1 MKTFLFIFVFTI
13 LTIPNMAQ
21 PQADTDSLYHKV
33 RGFGTGLPQEKVY
46 LHMDNTCYFLGD
58 TIWYKGYVVR
68 AGDQHTLTDLSR
80 ILYVELLTPDGY
92 LVERQQLEM
101 PGGTAHG
108 AFVLTDSLYAGYYE
122 LRAYT
127 RWMLNFGQCEYPHI
141 PFTEKA
147 FYSKRMAKE
156 FFRDYDKLY
165 SRVFPVYDK
174 PEVSG
179 RYAKD
184 MTVRPLRRYFKKQKK
199 KKPELRPGFY
209 PEGGHL
215 VQGTDCR
222 VALELNDEEG
232 RHLANMDIAIVDK
245 DGNEM
250 AVCRTDERGRAA
262 FTLYNI
268 DEEGG
273 YRASFSFDGYEYEE
287 NLPEVEKTGCALAV
301 TLTDTTA
308 EARVQVVGI
317 RSKLALHAMCRGVS
331 HFYLPLDTTATQL
344 VSIPLDSLPTGVN
357 QLTLFDSKGRI
368 HADRLF
374 FVNHHDHDKPLL
386 DISGIRPQYEPFDS
400 IVLHLQLADTARAEV
415 SLAVR
420 DRVTEETGYDNGTIL
435 TEMLL
440 ASELKGFVENPGYY
454 FEADDSIRR
463 QALDLLMMV
472 QGWRRYEWRE
482 MAGAEPF
489 KLRWKP
495 EWRQEITGSVH
506 HTYTLYEENEPGEM
520 SYITTLMKDLDLPI
534 DFNTTENCGPDYRGK
549 SMQHLYG
556 PFISPM
562 GKEVN
567 VLATFTQG
575 EETMHQLS
583 KTRKGTFTLPTPKLH
598 GNFVLELTATEK
610 EDNTQAL
617 NDKYSTGFNDE
628 TAEPAYYVKLDLF
641 FPVFP
646 KPYSFYQ
653 DATLNHLPTAT
664 GHPGDTLSFYN
675 RILPAIPIHARH
687 SGLRKLDRDKPAIVI
702 DAYEAFNL
710 AADYGLNGGQH
721 DWRTFSQQVAVA
733 TVGDMGMDRRYF
745 IQERYDGKPQNL
757 KINKGIN
764 LSKTQTT
771 GDNVQEM
778 PAYSISGHTIKQYRR
793 LRNLDKIYIY
803 TDYAPREQKR
813 WMYAQ
818 DNQPEV
824 IIDYRLFPDE
834 GYQRTYRDRHYLLRG
849 YAVCEDFY
857 SPDYSRRPLPD
868 TKDYRR
874 TLLWLPRVAFDEKG
888 QATVRLF
895 NNAKP
900 TVLGIEAEGITADG
914 RFIHYKNGLF
924 TESVSKPARRN
935 CSAL

>member
-1 MKTFLFIFVFTI
+1 MVQGICR
-13 LTIPNMAQ
+13 A
-21 PQADTDSLYHKV
+21 
-33 RGFGTGLPQEKVY
+33 
-46 LHMDNTCYFLGD
+46 
-58 TIWYKGYVVR
+58 

-127 RWMLNFGQCEYPHI
+127 RWMLNFGQCEHPHI

-174 PEVSG
+174 PEVPG

-199 KKPELRPGFY
+199 KKPELQPGFY

-222 VALELNDEEG
+222 VALELNDEDG

-245 DGNEM
+245 DGNEV
-250 AVCRTDERGRAA
+250 AECRTDERGRAA

-268 DEEGG
+268 DEKGG

-308 EARVQVVGI
+308 EARVQAVGI

-331 HFYLPLDTTATQL
+331 HFYLPLDTTATQIIN
-344 VSIPLDSLPTGVN
+344 IPLDSLPTGVN
-357 QLTLFDSKGRI
+357 QLTLFDSEGRI

-420 DRVTEETGYDNGTIL
+420 DRATEEAGYDNGTIL

-472 QGWRRYEWRE
+472 LGWRRYEWRK
-482 MAGAEPF
+482 MADVEPF
-489 KLRWKP
+489 ELPWLP
-495 EWRQEITGSVH
+495 EKFQTIAGCVNRA
-506 HTYTLYEENEPGEM
+506 EEWNP
-520 SYITTLMKDLDLPI
+520 
-534 DFNTTENCGPDYRGK
+534 DFKKASNLK
-549 SMQHLYG
+549 
-556 PFISPM
+556 
-562 GKEVN
+562 KEVN
-567 VLATFTQG
+567 VWTIFMQDGETLELKQQTQN
-575 EETMHQLS
+575 
-583 KTRKGTFTLPTPKLH
+583 GTFYMQTPQIY
-598 GNFVLELTATEK
+598 G
-610 EDNTQAL
+610 DCM
-617 NDKYSTGFNDE
+617 
-628 TAEPAYYVKLDLF
+628 LF
-641 FPVFP
+641 
-646 KPYSFYQ
+646 
-653 DATLNHLPTAT
+653 
-664 GHPGDTLSFYN
+664 LS
-675 RILPAIPIHARH
+675 
-687 SGLRKLDRDKPAIVI
+687 
-702 DAYEAFNL
+702 
-710 AADYGLNGGQH
+710 AAD
-721 DWRTFSQQVAVA
+721 
-733 TVGDMGMDRRYF
+733 
-745 IQERYDGKPQNL
+745 
-757 KINKGIN
+757 
-764 LSKTQTT
+764 
-771 GDNVQEM
+771 
-778 PAYSISGHTIKQYRR
+778 
-793 LRNLDKIYIY
+793 LDKGEDYIVK
-803 TDYAPREQKR
+803 RRQKGF
-813 WMYAQ
+813 
-818 DNQPEV
+818 
-824 IIDYRLFPDE
+824 LDE
-834 GYQRTYRDRHYLLRG
+834 
-849 YAVCEDFY
+849 
-857 SPDYSRRPLPD
+857 
-868 TKDYRR
+868 
-874 TLLWLPRVAFDEKG
+874 
-888 QATVRLF
+888 
-895 NNAKP
+895 
-900 TVLGIEAEGITADG
+900 EA
-914 RFIHYKNGLF
+914 
-924 TESVSKPARRN
+924 
-935 CSAL
+935 

>member
-1 MKTFLFIFVFTI
+1 MPVKKIWLALLLVMQV
-13 LTIPNMAQ
+13 LRPAAQ

-127 RWMLNFGQCEYPHI
+127 RWMLNFGQCEHPHI

-222 VALELNDEEG
+222 VALELNDEDG

-245 DGNEM
+245 DGNEV
-250 AVCRTDERGRAA
+250 AECRTDERGRAA

-268 DEEGG
+268 DEKGS

-308 EARVQVVGI
+308 EARVQAVGI

-331 HFYLPLDTTATQL
+331 HFYLPLDTTATQT
-344 VSIPLDSLPTGVN
+344 VAIPLDSLPTGVN
-357 QLTLFDSKGRI
+357 QLTLFDSEGRI

-400 IVLHLQLADTARAEV
+400 IDLHLQLADTARAEV

-420 DRVTEETGYDNGTIL
+420 DRATEEAGYDNGTIL

-482 MAGAEPF
+482 MADVEPF
-489 KLRWKP
+489 ELPWLP
-495 EWRQEITGSVH
+495 EKFQTIAGCVNRA
-506 HTYTLYEENEPGEM
+506 EEWNP
-520 SYITTLMKDLDLPI
+520 
-534 DFNTTENCGPDYRGK
+534 DFKKASNLK
-549 SMQHLYG
+549 
-556 PFISPM
+556 
-562 GKEVN
+562 KEVN
-567 VLATFTQG
+567 VWTIFMQDGETLELKQQTQN
-575 EETMHQLS
+575 
-583 KTRKGTFTLPTPKLH
+583 GTFYMQTPQIYGDCMLFLSAADLDK
-598 GNFVLELTATEK
+598 G
-610 EDNTQAL
+610 EDYIVKRRQ
-617 NDKYSTGFNDE
+617 KGFLDE
-628 TAEPAYYVKLDLF
+628 EAWPDYYVKLDHF
-641 FPVFP
+641 HPRYA
-646 KPYSFYQ
+646 KPYSYYQ
-653 DATLNHLPTAT
+653 TAQRTDIPFSSHDDKNNTSFTDRRLATVT
-664 GHPGDTLSFYN
+664 
-675 RILPAIPIHARH
+675 IHARRN
-687 SGLRKLDRDKPAIVI
+687 GLRRYDPTKPAAVV
-702 DAYEAFNL
+702 DAYEAYNL
-710 AADYGLNGGQH
+710 MLDYGLWDGPFYGLKG
-721 DWRTFSQQVAVA
+721 DSATWRLA
-733 TVGDMGMDRRYF
+733 TLYVGDMNMHRLF
-745 IQERYDGKPQNL
+745 FTQTRYDGKPL
-757 KINKGIN
+757 RERALRHLEPPKLYGIP
-764 LSKTQTT
+764 LVMVDPPKTNIA
-771 GDNVQEM
+771 GYQELE
-778 PAYSISGHTIKQYRR
+778 KYRR
-793 LRNLDKIYIY
+793 LSFLDKFYIY
-803 TDYAPREQKR
+803 TDYAPREMGSWRYK
-813 WMYAQ
+813 Q
-818 DNQPEV
+818 DNQPEFIV
-824 IIDYRLFPDE
+824 DFRLRPHGEYFPAC
-834 GYQRTYRDRHYLLRG
+834 RDRRILLHG

-914 RFIHYKNGLF
+914 RFIHYKRGQSA
-924 TESVSKPARRN
+924 ESVSKPARRN